1 MIAFYC
7 TIPHANSVPLPPRLN
22 ISLRYNFLSRLYHFR
37 VLLRSRKK
45 KGKEI
50 CSNNF
55 KKILETNSIRIE
67 PQEENLSKR
76 EEPRKNRIYI
86 LVGILIS
93 NLLKR
98 IKKIDLHAKKKL
110 FALVQLCI
118 IYSRENRDCG
128 KQRARRNNSIV
139 QIVDRVIIPDNCTAL

>member
-45 KGKEI
+45 KEI
-50 CSNNF
+50 SCSDNF

-98 IKKIDLHAKKKL
+98 IKKIDLHAKKKTVCARATMHNL
-110 FALVQLCI
+110 F
-118 IYSRENRDCG
+118 SRESRL
-128 KQRARRNNSIV
+128 R
-139 QIVDRVIIPDNCTAL
+139 

>member
-7 TIPHANSVPLPPRLN
+7 TIPHSVPLPPRLN

-45 KGKEI
+45 KEI
-50 CSNNF
+50 SCSDNF

-98 IKKIDLHAKKKL
+98 IKKIDLRAKKKTVCTRATMHNL
-110 FALVQLCI
+110 F
-118 IYSRENRDCG
+118 SRESRL
-128 KQRARRNNSIV
+128 R
-139 QIVDRVIIPDNCTAL
+139 

>member
-45 KGKEI
+45 KEI
-50 CSNNF
+50 SCSDNF

-98 IKKIDLHAKKKL
+98 IKKIDLRAKKKTVCTRATMHNL
-110 FALVQLCI
+110 F
-118 IYSRENRDCG
+118 SRESRL
-128 KQRARRNNSIV
+128 R
-139 QIVDRVIIPDNCTAL
+139 

>member
-37 VLLRSRKK
+37 VLLRSGKK
-45 KGKEI
+45 KEI
-50 CSNNF
+50 SCSDNF

-67 PQEENLSKR
+67 SKEENLSKR

-98 IKKIDLHAKKKL
+98 IKKIDLHAKKKTVCTRATMHNL
-110 FALVQLCI
+110 F
-118 IYSRENRDCG
+118 SRESRL
-128 KQRARRNNSIV
+128 R
-139 QIVDRVIIPDNCTAL
+139 

>member
-1 MIAFYC
+1 MDNDRFLLHD
-7 TIPHANSVPLPPRLN
+7 PNSVPLPPRLN

-45 KGKEI
+45 KKKEI
-50 CSNNF
+50 SCSDNF

-67 PQEENLSKR
+67 SKEENLSKR

-98 IKKIDLHAKKKL
+98 IKKIDLHAKKKTVCTRATMHNL
-110 FALVQLCI
+110 F
-118 IYSRENRDCG
+118 SRESRL
-128 KQRARRNNSIV
+128 R
-139 QIVDRVIIPDNCTAL
+139 

>member
-7 TIPHANSVPLPPRLN
+7 TILHANSVPLPPRLN
-22 ISLRYNFLSRLYHFR
+22 LSLRYNFLSRLYHFR

-45 KGKEI
+45 KEI
-50 CSNNF
+50 SCSDNF

-76 EEPRKNRIYI
+76 EEPRKNRMYI

-98 IKKIDLHAKKKL
+98 IKKIDLHAKKKTVCARATMHNL
-110 FALVQLCI
+110 F
-118 IYSRENRDCG
+118 SRESRL
-128 KQRARRNNSIV
+128 R
-139 QIVDRVIIPDNCTAL
+139 

>member
-37 VLLRSRKK
+37 VLDWGKR
-45 KGKEI
+45 KGKKYARI
-50 CSNNF
+50 IL
-55 KKILETNSIRIE
+55 KKYSKRIRFE
-67 PQEENLSKR
+67 SKEENLSKR

-98 IKKIDLHAKKKL
+98 IKKIDLHAKKKTVCTRATMHNL
-110 FALVQLCI
+110 F
-118 IYSRENRDCG
+118 SRESRL
-128 KQRARRNNSIV
+128 R
-139 QIVDRVIIPDNCTAL
+139 

>member
-1 MIAFYC
+1 MDNDRFLLHD
-7 TIPHANSVPLPPRLN
+7 PNSVPLPPRLN

-37 VLLRSRKK
+37 VLLRSGKK

-50 CSNNF
+50 CSDNF

-67 PQEENLSKR
+67 SKEENLSKR

>member
-45 KGKEI
+45 KEI
-50 CSNNF
+50 SCSDNF

-67 PQEENLSKR
+67 SQEENLSKR
-76 EEPRKNRIYI
+76 KEPRKNRIYI

-98 IKKIDLHAKKKL
+98 IKKIDLHAKKKTVCARATMHNL
-110 FALVQLCI
+110 F
-118 IYSRENRDCG
+118 SRESRL
-128 KQRARRNNSIV
+128 R
-139 QIVDRVIIPDNCTAL
+139 

>member
-37 VLLRSRKK
+37 VLLRSGKK

-50 CSNNF
+50 CSDNF

-98 IKKIDLHAKKKL
+98 IKKIDLHAKKKTVCTRATMHNL
-110 FALVQLCI
+110 F
-118 IYSRENRDCG
+118 SRESRL
-128 KQRARRNNSIV
+128 R
-139 QIVDRVIIPDNCTAL
+139 